1 MTSCKRAGELLSQSL
16 DAELSPWQSLALAVH
31 LCGCRWC
38 RLFRRQLRLV
48 EEASRRWGR
57 SDQTTGGAAA
67 VPALSREARER
78 IQDALRQAK
87 TEGQL

>member
-16 DAELSPWQSLALAVH
+16 DAELSPWQRLALALH

-57 SDQTTGGAAA
+57 SDPTTGAAAA
-67 VPALSREARER
+67 VPALSPEARER
-78 IQDALRQAK
+78 IQSALRQAK